1 MLSCTSIPVMWN
13 HGTTESITSAGV
25 NPKKARISSQFAV
38 ILPWVSSAPFGAPVV
53 PEVYWISAVSCCA
66 RGSGDCSRAGAATI
80 AWNSSTPAARPPTD
94 PASSSS
100 KDGGSG
106 RLGRSGR

>member
-1 MLSCTSIPVMWN
+1 MK
-13 HGTTESITSAGV
+13 
-25 NPKKARISSQFAV
+25 PKKARISSQFAV

-53 PEVYWISAVSCCA
+53 PEVYWISAVSCWA

-80 AWNSSTPAARPPTD
+80 AENSSTPAGRPPE